1 MSVEVVLLESFAN
14 TFTAWMPG
22 QLFQCAD
29 QAEADRLVERGLA
42 IPVTSTGVNP
52 APETETTSTE
62 EAPKAKKR
70 K

>member
-1 MSVEVVLLESFAN
+1 
-14 TFTAWMPG
+14 MPG
-22 QLFQCAD
+22 QLFQCVD

>member
-14 TFTAWMPG
+14 TVTSWAPG
-22 QLFQCAD
+22 QLFACSD
-29 QAEADRLVERGLA
+29 QAEADRMVERGLA
-42 IPVTSTGVNP
+42 IHVTSTGANP
-52 APETETTSTE
+52 APEVETTSTE